1 MATANSWA
9 QAIGLFAFVDT
20 ILGAWETLKGWWNSF
35 KGFLAGLNPFG
46 PLIAQANQLI
56 GVLNSVTGLSIG
68 GISMPSGASSG
79 AVSTGVAA
87 AKGGIGA
94 KITNNSSGGKNTNV
108 TVHNYGQK
116 MNGATL
122 AHEMRMAGG

>member
-1 MATANSWA
+1 M
-9 QAIGLFAFVDT
+9 
-20 ILGAWETLKGWWNSF
+20 LKGWWSSF
-35 KGFLAGLNPFG
+35 KGFLAGLNPFA
-46 PLIAQANQLI
+46 PIIAQAQSLVGYVSSI
-56 GVLNSVTGLSIG
+56 ANSIASMA
-68 GISMPSGASSG
+68 GISMPSISTGSLNAG
-79 AVSTGVAA
+79 AVA

-94 KITNNSSGGKNTNV
+94 KITNNAGSAKSTNV